1 MGNIS
6 SMASNKR
13 NEDTP
18 PQDDPRDPNYICTN
32 CHNNVYE
39 LCDQCIA
46 RVDVQE
52 ILEKI
57 KRNKGKENTK
67 SPKTTP
73 ATASNDTQNISE
85 NEITNNDPPD
95 SPSLL
100 ENDTNETDT
109 NETEGDPPSAVLVS
123 ITKTDA

>member
-1 MGNIS
+1 
-6 SMASNKR
+6 MASNKR

-32 CHNNVYE
+32 CHTNVFE
-39 LCDQCIA
+39 LCDSCIA
-46 RVDVQE
+46 RIDVQE

-57 KRNKGKENTK
+57 KRNKGKESTK

-100 ENDTNETDT
+100 ENNTNVTDT
-109 NETEGDPPSAVLVS
+109 NETESDPPVLV
-123 ITKTDA
+123 

>member
-1 MGNIS
+1 
-6 SMASNKR
+6 MASNKR

-39 LCDQCIA
+39 LCDECIA

-57 KRNKGKENTK
+57 KRNKGKDSTK

-73 ATASNDTQNISE
+73 TTTSNDTQSISE

-100 ENDTNETDT
+100 EIGVLEGHNIDAENDTSEA
-109 NETEGDPPSAVLVS
+109 EGDPVLS
-123 ITKTDA
+123 